1 MDIIHGLAEKDL
13 TSIVSSIFLDL
24 TVAEIRVARLVSKG
38 WKEAI
43 ERNVVTNKSFKR
55 KEMTENLISAKP
67 VFINL
72 EDDSAAVAALL
83 EIGGYDQVITKD
95 KNL

>member
-1 MDIIHGLAEKDL
+1 MLSICTQIGNCEASEK
-13 TSIVSSIFLDL
+13 
-24 TVAEIRVARLVSKG
+24 
-38 WKEAI
+38 
-43 ERNVVTNKSFKR
+43 NKSFKR